1 MLSVALSRDREEEMT
16 MAPASLVLRC
26 STSHARSFW
35 SLAAELQPDQNP
47 ELWNNHV
54 TVYEEVFEPLTN
66 AFATLSLNALSAV
79 FRAQAGTNI
88 PEAGVIGPR
97 FRGDDSGD
105 RSSRPRDFST

>member
-1 MLSVALSRDREEEMT
+1 M
-16 MAPASLVLRC
+16 
-26 STSHARSFW
+26 

-105 RSSRPRDFST
+105 RSSRPRDFSTGSAIPP

>member
-1 MLSVALSRDREEEMT
+1 MLSVALSRDREAEMT
-16 MAPASLVLRC
+16 MAPASLVLDAQPA
-26 STSHARSFW
+26 TLGHFGFAM

-88 PEAGVIGPR
+88 PEAGVTGPR
-97 FRGDDSGD
+97 YRGDDSGEIIAA
-105 RSSRPRDFST
+105 S